1 MGERQVPY
9 DASEFPRGSNI
20 AFKFVKGILFSGSL
34 VSSAKGETIPSYI
47 LATLGVGAVALFG
60 YIRFKFESRFN
71 P

>member
-1 MGERQVPY
+1 MGKRQVSY
-9 DASEFPRGSNI
+9 DASELPRGTIN

-47 LATLGVGAVALFG
+47 LATLGVGAVALLG
-60 YIRFKFESRFN
+60 YLRFNFERRFN